1 MFSVAPFLLG
11 GGGEGGWKAPDSGG
25 GDGWGGFPVKNLVW
39 TMAGGG
45 GGIGPLDPP
54 PVHKNIRHL
63 RGQTAHTTSLIRH
76 QTSDLIHIAGVH
88 NLLMQFFTLD
98 STKIEVF
105 ETCFFDIV
113 IT

>member
-11 GGGEGGWKAPDSGG
+11 GGEAGKHPIVGGGGWVG
-25 GDGWGGFPVKNLVW
+25 GGFPVKNLVW

-76 QTSDLIHIAGVH
+76 QTSDLIHIAVVH
-88 NLLMQFFTLD
+88 L
-98 STKIEVF
+98 
-105 ETCFFDIV
+105 
-113 IT
+113 